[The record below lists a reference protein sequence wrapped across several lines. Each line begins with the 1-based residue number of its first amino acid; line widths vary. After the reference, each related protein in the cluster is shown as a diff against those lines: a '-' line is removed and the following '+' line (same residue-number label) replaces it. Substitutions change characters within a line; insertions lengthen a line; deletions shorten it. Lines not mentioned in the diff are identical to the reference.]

1 MSGIGPT
8 PLSTLATPALF
19 ALSDRTII
27 VSGGGRGLG
36 LSVARGCL
44 EAGANVAAVD
54 LLPVPTEPEWSEYQE
69 IAKAN
74 GVSLSYYNLDISN
87 SDAVQQVFTR
97 IFQDAP
103 SKSPIRGM
111 FLAAGVPSSLT
122 VLDSSIEYWRKVF
135 DVNTA
140 GSFLCCKAFADE
152 WLRRNKTDGSP
163 GVGGASIVL
172 TASVAGHVA
181 NRQIPCSAY
190 SASKAAVI
198 QMAKSFAA
206 EWGKLGIRV
215 NAVSPGYIKTVMTAG
230 IVAARP
236 GYEEDMVNSTLLGR
250 ASTGDEYRGPAVFLL
265 SEASSFIIG
274 ADIVVDGGHAA

>member
-1 MSGIGPT
+1 MTTLAPR

-19 ALSDRTII
+19 SLPNRTVI

-44 EAGANVAAVD
+44 EAGANVVAVD
-54 LLPVPTEPEWSEYQE
+54 LLAEPTEPEWSDYQS
-69 IAKAN
+69 IAKAKELQLTYH
-74 GVSLSYYNLDISN
+74 VLDV
-87 SDAVQQVFTR
+87 SDAGAVDETFAKL
-97 IFQDAP
+97 FKEAP
-103 SKSPIRGM
+103 ERAPIQGM

-122 VLDSSIEYWRKVF
+122 VLNSSIDMWRKVF
-135 DVNTA
+135 DVNAA
-140 GSFLCCKAFADE
+140 GSFLCCKAFARE
-152 WLRRNKTDGSP
+152 WLDRNKVDGSP
-163 GVGGASIVL
+163 GAGGASIVL

-198 QMAKSFAA
+198 HMAKSFAA
-206 EWGKLGIRV
+206 EWGRLGVRV
-215 NAVSPGYIKTVMTAG
+215 NAVSPGYIRTVMTAG

-236 GYEEDMVNSTLLGR
+236 GYEEDMINSTLLGR
-250 ASTGDEYRGPAVFLL
+250 ASTGDEYRGPVVFLL
-265 SEASSFIIG
+265 SEASSFVIG

>member
-1 MSGIGPT
+1 MSGPEPT
-8 PLSTLATPALF
+8 PLSILTTPKLFFLAGK
-19 ALSDRTII
+19 TII
-27 VSGGGRGLG
+27 ISGGGRGLG
-36 LSVARGCL
+36 LSVARGVL

-54 LLPVPTEPEWSEYQE
+54 LLPLFEKVFE
-69 IAKAN
+69 
-74 GVSLSYYNLDISN
+74 
-87 SDAVQQVFTR
+87 DASPS
-97 IFQDAP
+97 AP
-103 SKSPIRGM
+103 VHDM
-111 FLAAGVPSSLT
+111 FLAAGVPPSLT

-140 GSFLCCKAFADE
+140 GSFLCCKAFANE
-152 WLRRNKTDGSP
+152 WLSRNKTNGNP

-172 TASVAGHVA
+172 TASVAGHNA

-190 SASKAAVI
+190 SASKTAVI
-198 QMAKSFAA
+198 HMAKSFAA

-265 SEASSFIIG
+265 SEASSFVIG

>member
-1 MSGIGPT
+1 MSGPEPT
-8 PLSTLATPALF
+8 PLSILTTPKLFFLAGK
-19 ALSDRTII
+19 TII
-27 VSGGGRGLG
+27 ISGGGRGLG
-36 LSVARGCL
+36 LSVARRVL

-54 LLPVPTEPEWSEYQE
+54 LLPVPTEPEWSEYQQ
-69 IAKAN
+69 IARAN
-74 GVSLSYYNLDISN
+74 ELTLSSYNLDIS
-87 SDAVQQVFTR
+87 DAKAVEQLFEKVFE
-97 IFQDAP
+97 DASP
-103 SKSPIRGM
+103 SAPVHDM
-111 FLAAGVPSSLT
+111 FLAAGVPPSLT

-152 WLRRNKTDGSP
+152 WLSRNKTNGNP

-198 QMAKSFAA
+198 HMAKSFAA

-265 SEASSFIIG
+265 SEASSFVIG

>member
-1 MSGIGPT
+1 MSVLGPT

-19 ALSDRTII
+19 ALPDRTII

-36 LSVARGCL
+36 LSVTRGCL

-54 LLPVPTEPEWSEYQE
+54 LLPVPTEPEWSECQ
-69 IAKAN
+69 ATAAAN
-74 GVSLSYYNLDISN
+74 NLKITYYNLDISN
-87 SDAVQQVFTR
+87 SDAVNEVFAE
-97 IFQDAP
+97 IFVEASPSAP
-103 SKSPIRGM
+103 VKGM

-122 VLDSSIEYWRKVF
+122 VLQSSIEYWRKVF

-140 GSFLCCKAFADE
+140 GTFLCCKAFADQ
-152 WLRRNKTDGSP
+152 WLKRNKVDGSP
-163 GVGGASIVL
+163 GAGGASIVL

-198 QMAKSFAA
+198 HMAKSFAA
-206 EWGKLGIRV
+206 EWGRSGIRV

-250 ASTGDEYRGPAVFLL
+250 ASTGDEYRGPVIFLL
-265 SEASSFIIG
+265 SEASSFVIG
-274 ADIVVDGGHAA
+274 ADLIVDGGHAA